1 MHQRVPCTNV
11 AFVALP
17 NSASACVAPRFRW
30 RRILTVVAP
39 LLACGADRARGEP
52 PVAADSVP
60 ELSRVQA
67 AVERVVAAVSP
78 SVVGIRVERRYRT
91 PAAEP
96 VGAQPATQEQVVVVN
111 GAGTIIDADGLI
123 LTNEHVVQSAQ
134 SIEVNFSDGS
144 RSRATVRSADPRS
157 DLAVLEVPRRG
168 LRPAAFGDTRKL
180 ARGQWTIA
188 MGNPYGLGA
197 DGSACVSIGV
207 IANLGRRLPG
217 LGAVDDRLYGDMI
230 QTTAVINPGN
240 SGGPLFNIAGELIGV
255 VAAMHMRAALDDG
268 VGFAIPLSATKRRI
282 IERLREGLPVEYG
295 YVGLSV
301 RDPTPDERRAA
312 GVSSGGAVVE
322 QVESGGPAE
331 RASVRIGDLVA
342 SFAGQRIEDASHL
355 VDLVGEASAGEKANV
370 ELRRGRQTVQIELS
384 VERRD
389 VSRVAWMRG
398 GAVLWRGLRLADLTP
413 ETGSR
418 LEVAGRDGVVVLDVV
433 ENSPASRA
441 GIRIGDVLEAV
452 NGQRVVDVAQFRE
465 AVRVEKA
472 AVRIVV
478 RARGSVEVGP

>member
-1 MHQRVPCTNV
+1 MHQSVPCTNV
-11 AFVALP
+11 ALVALP
-17 NSASACVAPRFRW
+17 DAVPACEPARCHW
-30 RRILTVVAP
+30 RRVVVLGA
-39 LLACGADRARGEP
+39 LLFSCGAGAARGEP

-67 AVERVVAAVSP
+67 AVERVVAAVSA

-91 PAAEP
+91 PTAEP
-96 VGAQPATQEQVVVVN
+96 AGAQAATQEQVVVVN

-168 LRPAAFGDTRKL
+168 LRPAVFGDTRTL

-240 SGGPLFNIAGELIGV
+240 SGGPLFNIRGELIGV

-268 VGFAIPLSATKRRI
+268 VGFAIPLSAAKRRI
-282 IERLREGLPVEYG
+282 IDRLRQGLPVEYG

-312 GVSSGGAVVE
+312 GVDSGGAVVE

-331 RASVRIGDLVA
+331 RAGVLAGDLVA
-342 SFAGQRIEDASHL
+342 LFGGQRVEDASHL
-355 VDLVGEASAGEKANV
+355 VDLVGEASAGETVKI
-370 ELRRGRQTVQIELS
+370 ELRRGRQAVRGELP

-389 VSRVAWMRG
+389 VSRVSWMRG

-413 ETGSR
+413 ETGPR

-452 NGQRVVDVAQFRE
+452 NGQRVVDVTQFRE

-472 AVRIVV
+472 AVRVVV